1 MKTVHFS
8 KFPKAYESYPNVV
21 KSLIL
26 GQVNKFKAKK
36 QAQIGTQLPE
46 VQYVVDDFQV
56 DVGHL
61 RQYLNICDFK
71 DDGTIPAIYLT
82 VLAQSLQMQM
92 MSRESFAF
100 DILGLVHI
108 ANYIKQL
115 RTIQQH
121 EHLTL
126 SCQFGQLQPHDKGV
140 QFDFIIEVKIANE
153 LVMTAKTTYL
163 ARQKTAE
170 SKKEKEKNTENVPNY
185 QPQGTWSLAE
195 DLGRRYAM
203 ISGDF
208 NLIHLHEKT
217 AKLFGFKRAIAH
229 GMWTNAKAL
238 SSVSLPSAFEMNA
251 QFKLPIFLPTTV
263 EFLSV
268 TDGETQQLLVKADGS
283 MRPHLAVEITKL

>member
-1 MKTVHFS
+1 MKTIYFS
-8 KFPKAYESYPNVV
+8 KFPKAYEAYPKVV

-26 GQVNKFKAKK
+26 GQVNKFKARK

-46 VQYVVDDFQV
+46 VQYVVDTFQV

-61 RQYLNICDFK
+61 RQYLEICGFK
-71 DDGTIPAIYLT
+71 DDGTIPTIYLT

-92 MSRESFAF
+92 MSCEEFAF

-108 ANYIKQL
+108 ANHIKQM
-115 RTIQQH
+115 RIIHQH

-140 QFDFIIEVKIANE
+140 QFDFIIEVKIANDV
-153 LVMTAKTTYL
+153 VMTAKTTYL
-163 ARQKTAE
+163 VRQKTAGN
-170 SKKEKEKNTENVPNY
+170 KNKEKKNEDLPNY
-185 QPQGTWSLAE
+185 EDRGTWSLPE
-195 DLGRRYAM
+195 DLGRRYAV

-238 SSVSLPSAFEMNA
+238 ASVDLPPSFEMNA
-251 QFKLPIFLPTTV
+251 QFKLPIFLPAVV

-268 TDGETQQLLVKADGS
+268 TDDKNQQLLVKADGL
-283 MRPHLAVEITKL
+283 MRPHLTVDICALL